1 LELLFVNLSIRPLAA
16 SVRPDLRRAGFA
28 AFVAIALLTV
38 LATFGAPHSHRLTV
52 RLVAFGG
59 TAVFALVGAIAVRS
73 AANEF
78 ARVVGVRA
86 GPGTASNVRLGV
98 TVLGY
103 LVVTVSTLGLLQVPI
118 QRLLLSGAITG
129 VVIGIAAQQ
138 ALANLFAGLVLLS
151 SRPFDVGQWIVLR
164 SGALGGEY
172 QGEVVSIGLTYTV
185 LLTEEGRFS
194 LPNGGVLAAASG
206 PRQRPERRSDLQL
219 GRAAR

>member
-1 LELLFVNLSIRPLAA
+1 MNLSIRPLAA

-38 LATFGAPHSHRLTV
+38 LATFGAPHSQRLTV

-151 SRPFDVGQWIVLR
+151 SRPFDVGQWVVLR

-172 QGEVVSIGLTYTV
+172 QGEVLSIGLTYTV

>member
-1 LELLFVNLSIRPLAA
+1 
-16 SVRPDLRRAGFA
+16 
-28 AFVAIALLTV
+28 
-38 LATFGAPHSHRLTV
+38 
-52 RLVAFGG
+52 
-59 TAVFALVGAIAVRS
+59 
-73 AANEF
+73 
-78 ARVVGVRA
+78 
-86 GPGTASNVRLGV
+86 VRLGV

-151 SRPFDVGQWIVLR
+151 SRPFDVGQWVVLR

-172 QGEVVSIGLTYTV
+172 QGEVLSIGLTYTV